1 MQSILKNATK
11 YVLMLGLGGFLF
23 WYVIKDIDAVKVKSD
38 FLKADYFWI
47 GISILISLVAF
58 WSRAVRWNLLLEPL
72 HIKPR
77 VYKTI
82 LALMSGYFANMF
94 LPRAGEVARC
104 LMLNKMSK
112 APFNATFGSVVAER
126 VFDLLALVLLLGA
139 AFFLEFDRI
148 SGFLSEIII
157 EKFTHL
163 FSSLENMYLFLLIM
177 GIFAIGAFAMLWFLR
192 HQIKKITLF
201 QKSYMFAGGVWE
213 GVISIR
219 KLEKK
224 WLFLFH
230 TILIWTCYYFMTYVV
245 FFAFAPTAHLGP
257 LAGLVILVLGSIG
270 MSAPVQGGIG
280 AFHYLVASAL
290 LIYGV
295 NQEDGVSYALILHSS
310 QTLTVIILG
319 GISFAIALLI
329 GKNTEH
335 TEQKDSPFKKENE
348 YGSSR

>member
-1 MQSILKNATK
+1 MQSILKNAAK

-23 WYVIKDIDAVKVKSD
+23 WYVIKDINAAKVKSD

-47 GISILISLVAF
+47 CMSILISLVAF

-72 HIKPR
+72 HIKPP

-82 LALMSGYFANMF
+82 LALLSGYFANMF

-126 VFDLLALVLLLGA
+126 VFDLLALVFLLGA
-139 AFFLEFDRI
+139 AFILEFDRI
-148 SGFLSEIII
+148 SVFLSEIII
-157 EKFTHL
+157 GKFTHL
-163 FSSLENMYLFLLIM
+163 FSSLEKMYLFLLIM
-177 GIFAIGAFAMLWFLR
+177 GVFAIGLFTMLWFFR
-192 HQIKKITLF
+192 HQIKKNAAF
-201 QKSYMFAGGVWE
+201 QKAWVFAGGIWE
-213 GVISIR
+213 GIISIR

-230 TILIWTCYYFMTYVV
+230 TILIWTCYYFMTYLV

-280 AFHYLVASAL
+280 TFHYLVASAL
-290 LIYGV
+290 VIYGV
-295 NQEDGVSYALILHSS
+295 SHEDGVSYALILHTS
-310 QTLTVIILG
+310 QSLTVIILG
-319 GISFAIALLI
+319 GISFAISLLI
-329 GKNTEH
+329 GKN
-335 TEQKDSPFKKENE
+335 K
-348 YGSSR
+348 SSESTSDHSNI

>member
-1 MQSILKNATK
+1 MQAILKNATK

-23 WYVIKDIDAVKVKSD
+23 WYVIKDIDASKVEAD
-38 FLKADYFWI
+38 FRKADYFWI
-47 GISILISLVAF
+47 GISILISFVAF

-72 HIKPR
+72 HIKPP
-77 VYKTI
+77 VYKTL
-82 LALMSGYFANMF
+82 LALLSGYFANMF

-126 VFDLLALVLLLGA
+126 VFDLLGLVFLLGA
-139 AFFLEFDRI
+139 AFVLEFDRI
-148 SGFLSEIII
+148 SGFLSEIVIG
-157 EKFTHL
+157 KFTHL
-163 FSSLENMYLFLLIM
+163 FSSLEDMYLFLLIM
-177 GIFAIGAFAMLWFLR
+177 GVLATGLFAMLWFLR
-192 HQIKKITLF
+192 HQIKKNTVF
-201 QKSYMFAGGVWE
+201 QKAYVFAGGVWE

-230 TILIWTCYYFMTYVV
+230 TILIWVCYYFMTYLV
-245 FFAFAPTAHLGP
+245 FFAFEPTAHLGP
-257 LAGLVILVLGSIG
+257 LAGLIILVLGSIG

-290 LIYGV
+290 VIYGV
-295 NQEDGVSYALILHSS
+295 SNEDGVSYALLLHTS
-310 QTLTVIILG
+310 QSLTVIIVG

-329 GKNTEH
+329 GKNKEES
-335 TEQKDSPFKKENE
+335 EQVDISFKKEQ
-348 YGSSR
+348 